1 MTRTLR
7 KLAMPK
13 PVSPSF
19 DGPFNMPAIP
29 ALKPEAIMESYGK
42 MFEQI
47 RDLNQSWMSSVQQ
60 MVDSNW
66 DLASQLTRCGDPAEA
81 ISVCK
86 EWANER
92 RDALIADGKTFS
104 SLCLKLYQNEPT
116 PGVSQPNISPVRAAA
131 GD

>member
-1 MTRTLR
+1 
-7 KLAMPK
+7 MPK
-13 PVSPSF
+13 PALGAPATSF
-19 DGPFNMPAIP
+19 DGLFNMGPIP
-29 ALKPEAIMESYGK
+29 ALKPEAILESYGK
-42 MFEQI
+42 LFEQI
-47 RDLNQSWMSSVQQ
+47 RGLNQSWMSSVQQ

-92 RDALIADGKTFS
+92 REALIADGKTLS
-104 SLCLKLYQNEPT
+104 SLCLKLYQNEGASP
-116 PGVSQPNISPVRAAA
+116 VSQPNIARLRAAA